1 MWYSRPTAI
10 TRLFLLSILLAFTAT
25 TVVVRA
31 DENTDDDEYEENAR
45 VARVSLISGDVQLR
59 RNGSTDWENARVNF
73 PLVEGDVL
81 ATTGADARVEIQI
94 DARNFVRV
102 GGDAILRVVSLRDA
116 GVALSLSEGVAT
128 LRLARFDR
136 DKEYF
141 EIDAPGTTLS
151 AEERGV
157 YRIDVGSDGRVRLA
171 VRDGGR
177 ARIYSE
183 TSGFTLR
190 DGRAAELVRNGSAAG
205 DWELTAAASFDSWDI
220 WVDERE
226 RYLSARLKYEDRDRY
241 YDRDVWGAE
250 ELDAYGDWTYAD
262 SYGWVWRPHR
272 TVVNNYYNWAPYR
285 YGHWIWVPPYGWTWV
300 GDEPWGWA
308 PYHYG
313 RWVYYNDSWCWAPRG
328 YGYSYK
334 RAWWRPALVVFAYV
348 PTSYGEQVCW
358 YPLRHGQRDP
368 RSRHYRRLEAL
379 GRRDRDRLQRTNPAY
394 LRAITTMPARQFG
407 RRAEPPRP
415 ATDEIARRVVGTEP
429 VRGRLPIG
437 PPARNPGEQKVP
449 RVIAG
454 RPPTPGGGGAAGPP
468 LPDRQTGAA
477 RRTPGVPL
485 DNELRRARVYN
496 GREPRP
502 PLDQLPNQ
510 GATPNSGGRIFDR
523 ADSTN
528 TGVVTRTP
536 RARSVEPQPRER
548 NGQGNDGTQTLD
560 PRPRRPRADT
570 DDDRTQAPP
579 PDVERPPVSS
589 PPVRNVDPQP
599 RVRPRR
605 DDDNNDGGG
614 QVVPRPQP
622 RPEPRVE
629 PRPERKPEPR
639 VEPRPEPRPEPRHE
653 PRPEPRVEPRPEPRP
668 ERRPEPQPER
678 RPEPQP
684 ERRPEPQPERRPEP
698 RVESRP
704 EPRPEPRQESRPEPR
719 PEPPAR
725 QESKPSAPPPQRES
739 EKQDRPSRRGR

>member
-1 MWYSRPTAI
+1 MWHPRPTTI
-10 TRLFLLSILLAFTAT
+10 TRLFLLSILLAFTTAT
-25 TVVVRA
+25 AIRA
-31 DENTDDDEYEENAR
+31 DDDNSDDEYEENAR
-45 VARVSLISGDVQLR
+45 VARVSLTSGDVQLR
-59 RNGSTDWENARVNF
+59 RNGNTEWETARVNF

-102 GGDAILRVVSLRDA
+102 GGDSVLRVVSLRDA

-128 LRLARFDR
+128 LRLARFDH

-141 EIDAPGTTLS
+141 EIDAPGTTLA

-157 YRIDVGSDGRVRLA
+157 YRVDVGGDGRVRLA

-190 DGRAAELVRNGSAAG
+190 DGREAELVRNGSDAG
-205 DWELTAAASFDSWDI
+205 DWELNAAASFDSWDT

-226 RYLSARLKYEDRDRY
+226 RDLSARLRYEDRDRY

-250 ELDAYGDWTYAD
+250 ELDSYGDWTYAD
-262 SYGWVWRPHR
+262 SYGWVWRPHT
-272 TVVNNYYNWAPYR
+272 TVINNYYDWAPYR
-285 YGHWIWVPPYGWTWV
+285 YGRWAWVPPYGWTWI
-300 GDEPWGWA
+300 GDESWGWA

-313 RWVYYNDSWCWAPRG
+313 RWVYYNNSWCWAPRG

-368 RSRHYRRLEAL
+368 RGLHYRRLEAL
-379 GRRDRDRLQRTNPAY
+379 GQRDLDRLHRTDPAY
-394 LRAITTMPARQFG
+394 LRAITTLPARQFG
-407 RRAEPPRP
+407 RQAQPPRP
-415 ATDEIARRVVGTEP
+415 ATDELARRVVGTEP

-437 PPARNPGEQKVP
+437 PPERGPGEQKVP

-454 RPPTPGGGGAAGPP
+454 RPPTPAGGAAGPP

-485 DNELRRARVYN
+485 DNELRRARLYN

-502 PLDQLPNQ
+502 SVDQIPNA
-510 GATPNSGGRIFDR
+510 GGTRNDTGRIFDR
-523 ADSTN
+523 ADSTD
-528 TGVVTRTP
+528 TGAVTRTP
-536 RARSVEPQPRER
+536 RARGGVPQPIER
-548 NGQGNDGTQTLD
+548 NGQGDGDTQTSGGRP
-560 PRPRRPRADT
+560 PRPRVNT
-570 DDDRTQAPP
+570 DDDGTPP
-579 PDVERPPVSS
+579 NVERPPIG
-589 PPVRNVDPQP
+589 PPVRNADPRPEPQP

-605 DDDNNDGGG
+605 DDDNDGGG
-614 QVVPRPQP
+614 QVVPRPEP

-629 PRPERKPEPR
+629 PRPEPKREPR
-639 VEPRPEPRPEPRHE
+639 EEPRTEPRTEPRPEPRHE
-653 PRPEPRVEPRPEPRP
+653 PRPEPRVEPRPEPKP
-668 ERRPEPQPER
+668 ERHVEPQPERQPEPQPER
-678 RPEPQP
+678 HS
-684 ERRPEPQPERRPEP
+684 EP

-704 EPRPEPRQESRPEPR
+704 EPRPEP
-719 PEPPAR
+719 PAR
-725 QESKPSAPPPQRES
+725 HEESKPSPPPPQRERES
-739 EKQDRPSRRGR
+739 QPERPSRHGGQR